1 MTKQGCKMERIANNG
16 NMQVADNK
24 GNNFFY
30 FPMISMACTGSG
42 YTQQVIYGRGVV
54 AFKKGKLGW
63 HKSMLN

>member
-42 YTQQVIYGRGVV
+42 YHNPNRKPVNKIFTGFSFFNHQV
-54 AFKKGKLGW
+54 
-63 HKSMLN
+63 

>member
-42 YTQQVIYGRGVV
+42 YKRELLIV
-54 AFKKGKLGW
+54 
-63 HKSMLN
+63 